1 MRELVSLWQ
10 KNVIAVIILL
20 QVLVRMWWERVIK
33 CKRIYNFAIGREDLT
48 SFSVN
53 IITVLIFLV
62 KKSEMK
68 LSGASLC

>member
-10 KNVIAVIILL
+10 KNVIAVVILL

-33 CKRIYNFAIGREDLT
+33 CKRIYNFAIGREGLT
-48 SFSVN
+48 SCSVN

-62 KKSEMK
+62 KNVK
-68 LSGASLC
+68 

>member
-10 KNVIAVIILL
+10 KNVIAVVILL

-33 CKRIYNFAIGREDLT
+33 CKRIYNFAIGREGLT

>member
-33 CKRIYNFAIGREDLT
+33 CKRIYNFAIGREGLT
-48 SFSVN
+48 FFSVN

>member
-10 KNVIAVIILL
+10 KNVIAVVILL

-33 CKRIYNFAIGREDLT
+33 CKRIYNFAIGRGGLT

-62 KKSEMK
+62 KNVK
-68 LSGASLC
+68 